1 MNPVATAESVDH
13 GVRVVQ
19 LALTP
24 VFLLS
29 AIAALLNVFST
40 RLARVADLVDKLAR
54 ELEGPSTPDRAYRL
68 RHLRRLS
75 HRSLLL
81 DGAVVLGSLAGVA
94 TSGSALTL
102 FVGAFREHGPKW
114 SLYVSFGAAL
124 VCTIG
129 ALGAYM
135 AEMLMASQGLRR
147 EARSRDPKQA

>member
-1 MNPVATAESVDH
+1 MYPSTADALNH
-13 GVRVVQ
+13 GAHIVQ

-40 RLARVADLVDKLAR
+40 RLARVADQVDKVAR
-54 ELEGPSTPDRAYRL
+54 ELEDPATPDRQARQNL
-68 RHLRRLS
+68 LRRLS
-75 HRSLLL
+75 RRSLAL
-81 DGAVVLGSLAGVA
+81 DVAVVLGSLAGVA

-102 FVGAFREHGPKW
+102 FLGAFRDRGPVW

-129 ALGAYM
+129 ALTAYM
-135 AEMLMASQGLRR
+135 AEMLMASQSVRR
-147 EARSRDPKQA
+147 EAKSQTPTDA

>member
-1 MNPVATAESVDH
+1 MNPPTAETLDHSV
-13 GVRVVQ
+13 RIVQ

-40 RLARVADLVDKLAR
+40 RLARVADQVDRLAR
-54 ELEGPSTPDRAYRL
+54 ELEEAATPDRAYRL
-68 RHLRRLS
+68 RRLRRLS

-81 DGAVVLGSLAGVA
+81 DSAVVLGTLAGMA
-94 TSGSALTL
+94 TSAAALTL

-129 ALGAYM
+129 ALAAYM

-147 EARSRDPKQA
+147 EARTRDPKQV